1 MIKSATGAFIDVL
14 LCESSV
20 EGTMFEGL
28 LFDDLDGI
36 QVEELNMQPSIIFP
50 ASDDKRYVWK
60 LEDDYVAGIVKIKF
74 GLHSESKTVVW
85 QTDFTKKLVVSDVHK
100 VTTQCYTIRSLFLE
114 TSS

>member
-28 LFDDLDGI
+28 SFDDLDGI
-36 QVEELNMQPSIIFP
+36 QVEELNMQPSMLLS
-50 ASDDKRYVWK
+50 ASDDKRYVWE
-60 LEDDYVAGIVKIKF
+60 LEDDYVVGIAKIKV
-74 GLHSESKTVVW
+74 GLNSESKTVVW
-85 QTDFTKKLVVSDVHK
+85 QTYFTNRLVVSNVHK
-100 VTTQCYTIRSLFLE
+100 VTTQFYTIRSLFVE